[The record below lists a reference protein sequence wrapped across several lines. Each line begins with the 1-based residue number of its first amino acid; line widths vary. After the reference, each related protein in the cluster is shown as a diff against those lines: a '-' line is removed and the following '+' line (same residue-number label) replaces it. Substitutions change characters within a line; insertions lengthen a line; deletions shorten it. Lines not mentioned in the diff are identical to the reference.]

1 MFSLENN
8 KENNI
13 IDTTLDLSQHKFN
26 LYQQFFII
34 GLDPKLML
42 KLDKIELKSAPES
55 YLFPK
60 IISKFPSNDLPYLNI
75 PDKIIASHCFPQ
87 GIRKILL
94 DNFDT
99 KIVYQTNFIFSL
111 ENQNVED
118 KECSVRTNRLYFN
131 CLLFYEN
138 IDNYHECIN
147 SKKNISKN
155 IKLNLVNGL
164 EEYKNHGL
172 LIPKVICLS
181 SFKPFFEQ
189 SKLVL
194 ENLKKYV
201 DNYMYNKISK
211 DNYNLYPIE
220 KIIEGLIFN
229 IPAIPRANFFLK
241 LDKKTFE
248 TSIID
253 TSDKENNF
261 INNIKKK
268 IKDIENMK
276 EIIFFENTFNQQPR
290 NIINYAMLMKYFRIK
305 EIFHIIKFILLEDP
319 ILFFCEDLH
328 VLTYTIEGL
337 ISLIYPFEY
346 QYPVISVLPEEN
358 YSFISIFKHFI
369 FGINHKYSEEL
380 FQRKG
385 IALEEKKYIIIIKIE
400 KRFKKILNSDEE
412 DKLDYSVVTSIVSFD
427 NRPFIKI
434 EQDKMNDDYEN
445 ISDFPNIEEMINAK
459 KKLNL
464 PEHYFEK
471 CTKRIEKNTANKFKE
486 ILAKN
491 KNKVNLTEE
500 EKASIFNYELRKNCI
515 YFFSCILLRYQSF
528 CVKTDKKG
536 DSINETHN
544 KYNSNCLESTLN
556 SSSKLDSSLKD
567 DYDSFLGRKLTLE
580 EKYLLNKLKIKDI
593 FKSQNF
599 IDDSDTPKL
608 SRMFYKFFFETK
620 MFFNFIKKKIF
631 PISIQDRLDVLYFD
645 YIVNEKLTRGSRKVK
660 IDTKFFSEE
669 IQDLSGEVKINSLRK
684 EPSEKMNEYFNNQK
698 NTKNALNYF
707 QLISDKKQIINNN
720 NDDDNNDNNND
731 NDNDKDKDN
740 NSDSENNDSGFC
752 IISLHRAYDIPDNNE
767 ENTTNVSGKTSNA
780 NKENEDDDDIDL
792 DKKKLTFAYYV
803 FPKLLND
810 GLFYKENIFLEEF
823 EKEGINLNNNN
834 TFNLKNCNCLF
845 NQFEKQANIFIKK
858 PIIHQNYKIYGY
870 NINNKVEYKYK
881 YEECISKLWLL
892 YLAKTFHYITPSK
905 KRYYFET
912 ILMFLNDKNNRVD
925 QNTILLLFNAINK
938 YGDKSMNQE
947 LFIFLEEKKYIN
959 FCCLQEKA
967 KPDNNFMKYINNNN
981 KYYLEKGR
989 GSYTQ
994 NDIINKFSEYFLDS
1008 YNEKINQNLNKKLFE
1023 FFIYT
1028 YCSPDLED
1036 SNINANDNSEKNV
1049 KCGKALLFNSIKDLF
1064 QSENNKR
1071 YIEIQCPKC
1080 KKIQNVT
1087 ISCFFNIDNGNKYQL
1102 NFNLISPLAL
1112 LNEPWFK
1119 DFNKVDTLFISKE
1132 YPEEYLSA
1140 LFYFYEQGLPCN
1152 FLIPKG
1158 VSEKKI
1164 KQERATTYNNID
1176 PIDDYLSDRL
1186 YSHKKSF
1193 SILNS
1198 PRYTKR
1204 ELASITERLNNFDV
1218 KKAGQKSGGKS
1229 PSPKKSSLMKRSKF
1243 GQKIKSIDIDIKPKV
1258 TFSCFKK

>member
-1 MFSLENN
+1 MLTLENN

-13 IDTTLDLSQHKFN
+13 LDTTMDLSQHKYN

-42 KLDKIELKSAPES
+42 KLDKIDLKSAPEP

-75 PDKIIASHCFPQ
+75 PDKIIASHCFPH
-87 GIRKILL
+87 GIRSILL
-94 DNFDT
+94 DSFD
-99 KIVYQTNFIFSL
+99 KNIVYQTDFIFSL
-111 ENQNVED
+111 ENQYVED
-118 KECSVRTNRLYFN
+118 KECSVRTNRLYFS

-147 SKKNISKN
+147 SKKNKSKN
-155 IKLNLVNGL
+155 INLSLLNGL

-189 SKLVL
+189 SKLIL
-194 ENLKKYV
+194 ENLRKYV
-201 DNYMYNKISK
+201 DNYMYNKITK

-241 LDKKTFE
+241 LDKNTFK

-253 TSDKENNF
+253 LSDKENSFLNDA
-261 INNIKKK
+261 KKK
-268 IKDIENMK
+268 IKDNESMR

-328 VLTYTIEGL
+328 VLTYIIEGL

-385 IALEEKKYIIIIKIE
+385 IVLDEKKYIIIVKIE
-400 KRFKKILNSDEE
+400 KRFEKILNNDEK
-412 DKLDYSVVTSIVSFD
+412 DKLDYSVITSIVSFD
-427 NRPFIKI
+427 NLPFIKI

-445 ISDFPNIEEMINAK
+445 ISDYSNIEEMINAK
-459 KKLNL
+459 KKLIL
-464 PEHYFEK
+464 PHHYFEK
-471 CTKRIEKNTANKFKE
+471 CTKRIEENTANKFKE
-486 ILAKN
+486 ITAKN
-491 KNKVNLTEE
+491 KNKKNLTEE
-500 EKASIFNYELRKNCI
+500 EKASIFNYEIRKNFI
-515 YFFSCILLRYQSF
+515 YFFSCIFLRYQSF
-528 CVKTDKKG
+528 CVKTTKG
-536 DSINETHN
+536 EVINEPHN
-544 KYNSNCLESTLN
+544 KCNSNIIENSLF

-567 DYDSFLGRKLTLE
+567 DFDSFLGRKLTLE
-580 EKYLLNKLKIKDI
+580 EKYLLNKLKIKDL
-593 FKSQNF
+593 FNSQKF
-599 IDDSDTPKL
+599 IEESDTPKL
-608 SRMFYKFFFETK
+608 SIMFYKFFFETK

-631 PISIQDRLDVLYFD
+631 PNSIQDKLDVLYFD
-645 YIVNEKLTRGSRKVK
+645 YNVNEKLTRGSRKVK

-669 IQDLSGEVKINSLRK
+669 IQDLSGQIKINSFRR
-684 EPSEKMNEYFNNQK
+684 EPSEKMYEYFNK
-698 NTKNALNYF
+698 NKNIKKALNYF
-707 QLISDKKQIINNN
+707 QLISDKKKIIN
-720 NDDDNNDNNND
+720 NNND
-731 NDNDKDKDN
+731 NDNDN
-740 NSDSENNDSGFC
+740 NSDSETMDTGFC
-752 IISLHRAYDIPDNNE
+752 IISLHQAYDAQDNNE
-767 ENTTNVSGKTSNA
+767 ENTANVSGKQSNG
-780 NKENEDDDDIDL
+780 NKENEDDDDNIDL

-810 GLFYKENIFLEEF
+810 GIFYKENILFEEF
-823 EKEGINLNNNN
+823 EKERISLKNNNN
-834 TFNLKNCNCLF
+834 FNLKNCNCLF
-845 NQFEKQANIFIKK
+845 NQFEKQANSFIKK

-870 NINNKVEYKYK
+870 NLNIKVEYKYK

-892 YLAKTFHYITPSK
+892 YLAKTFHCISSSK
-905 KRYYFET
+905 KRYYFEV

-938 YGDKSMNQE
+938 YGDKNMNQE

-959 FCCLQEKA
+959 FCCLHEKT
-967 KPDNNFMKYINNNN
+967 KPENNFVKYINSNN

-989 GSYTQ
+989 GSFTQ
-994 NDIINKFSEYFLDS
+994 DDIINKISQYFSDS
-1008 YNEKINQNLNKKLFE
+1008 NKEKINQNLNKKLFD

-1028 YCSPDLED
+1028 YCSPDLDD
-1036 SNINANDNSEKNV
+1036 SNVNTNDNSEKNV
-1049 KCGKALLFNSIKDLF
+1049 KCGKPLLFNSIKDLF
-1064 QSENNKR
+1064 QSEKNKR

-1087 ISCFFNIDNGNKYQL
+1087 ISCFFNIDSGNKYQL

-1112 LNEPWFK
+1112 INEPWFK
-1119 DFNKVDTLFISKE
+1119 DFNKLDTLFISKE

-1140 LFYFYEQGLPCN
+1140 LYYFYEQGLPCN
-1152 FLIPKG
+1152 FLLPKG
-1158 VSEKKI
+1158 VSEQKI

-1176 PIDDYLSDRL
+1176 PIDDYLLDRL

-1198 PRYTKR
+1198 PRFTKR
-1204 ELASITERLNNFDV
+1204 ELASIPERLNIFEV

-1243 GQKIKSIDIDIKPKV
+1243 GQKLKAIDIDIKPKV